1 MKKKNNKNKKGIT
14 TIKSNCNYMNGKIF
28 YQLLL
33 YMQLTEGLKF
43 PKRRENSG
51 CRANFSFFLFDFH
64 SLKIMRI

>member
-1 MKKKNNKNKKGIT
+1 
-14 TIKSNCNYMNGKIF
+14 MNGKIF

-51 CRANFSFFLFDFH
+51 CRANFFFLFDFH
-64 SLKIMRI
+64 SLKL